1 MHPKLGHGPPPLH
14 EVERHG
20 GQCVPLS
27 SLSKAEDVKVP
38 VVLSI
43 LHLTR
48 PPVDTATDRKPRFDT
63 ATDEQ
68 PAVNTAAIWRLSWVV
83 RGLSVA
89 SAQLDGV
96 YC

>member
-1 MHPKLGHGPPPLH
+1 MHPKLGHGPRSLH

-43 LHLTR
+43 LHLT
-48 PPVDTATDRKPRFDT
+48 
-63 ATDEQ
+63 Q
-68 PAVNTAAIWRLSWVV
+68 PQVKGR
-83 RGLSVA
+83 
-89 SAQLDGV
+89 Q
-96 YC
+96 